1 MRVRIGILLV
11 TILVAVLAAAC
22 GRGGAP
28 GQPGGQPPAPPGG
41 GTALTADEKEWAITL
56 SSPTVKAGPVSF
68 TINNTG
74 TIEHNFVIVETKFE
88 IDSTPAGQSKSG
100 TTTLRPG
107 TYTIICNIP
116 GHEEAGMKTTLTVTP

>member
-1 MRVRIGILLV
+1 MRVRIGMLAVIV
-11 TILVAVLAAAC
+11 LVAVVAVAC

-28 GQPGGQPPAPPGG
+28 SQPGGQPPAPGG
-41 GTALTADEKEWAITL
+41 ASAMNVDEKEWSITL
-56 SSPTVKAGPVSF
+56 ASTSVKAGPVTF

-74 TIEHNFVIVETKFE
+74 AIEHNFVIVETKFE
-88 IDSTPAGQSKSG
+88 IESTQPGQSKTG
-100 TTTLRPG
+100 TTTLQPG